1 MCLIGGVYMA
11 YIIKKTTD
19 LTSTEMIQIF
29 QERIKV
35 FVVEQNC
42 PYQEVDE
49 LDYEAVHIIL
59 KDEEN
64 FIAYT
69 RVIEEKDCVR
79 LGRILVNQNFRRN
92 NYGRQIIDRAINYVT
107 NHSTKEIV
115 KISAQA
121 RLVSFYE
128 TFGFKS
134 ISEVYLEDEIPHIDM
149 VLKL

>member
-1 MCLIGGVYMA
+1 MA